1 MRKCPLI
8 SYREIRA
15 PPSAVRSKV
24 NISPLSFL
32 LQQQLLTALPKAEA
46 AFRMMPTAPEQPAPA
61 ATPHPQSAVVP
72 ATSVQMLVQLA
83 AADSSVERRRKMAE
97 NAGRGLALLD
107 RLDVEKQVRPAA
119 IAPLDAL
126 CDWLETL
133 EMPED
138 PQLAAVMQEI
148 ELRVKVELA
157 KHELRV

>member
-1 MRKCPLI
+1 MRNCPPI

-61 ATPHPQSAVVP
+61 VTPHPQSAVVP

-97 NAGRGLALLD
+97 NAGRFGWVQPPWAGAHA
-107 RLDVEKQVRPAA
+107 EK
-119 IAPLDAL
+119 
-126 CDWLETL
+126 
-133 EMPED
+133 PE
-138 PQLAAVMQEI
+138 PWHWEFGVI
-148 ELRVKVELA
+148 S
-157 KHELRV
+157 